1 MKLYLIIY
9 SVCLMKTNWRY
20 HVTLVWTYIFWN
32 SRYVFLQL
40 LMCGMGRVS
49 FEDLKEHTMVS
60 GTSIWFQQILSWF
73 WTIVSSFTQEEMAKL
88 LQFVTGCSQ
97 LPPGGFKEL
106 NPPFTVTSSPTR
118 GRLPTAHTWYV
129 MVGVLYI
136 PIIFIP
142 FFFPLTVLTNFACQS
157 IHHVNSFRHL

>member
-1 MKLYLIIY
+1 M
-9 SVCLMKTNWRY
+9 
-20 HVTLVWTYIFWN
+20 
-32 SRYVFLQL
+32 FLQL

-49 FEDLKEHTMVS
+49 FEDLKEHAMVS

-142 FFFPLTVLTNFACQS
+142 FFFPS
-157 IHHVNSFRHL
+157 YSFNQLCLPEYSSCEQFQTSLMVALNEGSEGFGMI